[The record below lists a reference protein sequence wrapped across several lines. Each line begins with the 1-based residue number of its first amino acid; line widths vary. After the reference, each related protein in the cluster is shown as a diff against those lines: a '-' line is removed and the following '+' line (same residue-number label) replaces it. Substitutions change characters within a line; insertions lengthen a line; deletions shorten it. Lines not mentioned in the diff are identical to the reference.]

1 MTLDVRSLA
10 YAPCVEFPAR
20 SGFTLG
26 WVYVHVGGGPACLI
40 SLVYLAL
47 VLLEF
52 VVCSTAPVDLTVR
65 TLYHCVGNA
74 ICYFVYVYLLKKL
87 WYIIVKF
94 FTGIMAAYRPPNMV
108 CIYRTDGPR
117 MYPVVFWHYTVV
129 AMYCFS
135 AVCSCFLLCT
145 AIVHCKTFV
154 TLVIDFL
161 VHFVAP
167 IR

>member
-65 TLYHCVGNA
+65 TLYHCVGNV
-74 ICYFVYVYLLKKL
+74 ICYFMYDYLLKKL
-87 WYIIVKF
+87 WSIVVKF
-94 FTGIMAAYRPPNMV
+94 SLVLWLPT
-108 CIYRTDGPR
+108 
-117 MYPVVFWHYTVV
+117 VFLILCVFILLIVPGYTLW
-129 AMYCFS
+129 FS
-135 AVCSCFLLCT
+135 GTTLLLLPCT
-145 AIVHCKTFV
+145 VSHCV
-154 TLVIDFL
+154 
-161 VHFVAP
+161 
-167 IR
+167 

>member
-65 TLYHCVGNA
+65 TLYHCVGNV
-74 ICYFVYVYLLKKL
+74 ICYFMYHYLLKKL
-87 WYIIVKF
+87 WSIIVKF
-94 FTGIMAAYRPPNMV
+94 SLVLWLPTVFLILCVFILLMVTGYTLWFSGTTLLLLP
-108 CIYRTDGPR
+108 RT
-117 MYPVVFWHYTVV
+117 V
-129 AMYCFS
+129 S
-135 AVCSCFLLCT
+135 
-145 AIVHCKTFV
+145 HCV
-154 TLVIDFL
+154 
-161 VHFVAP
+161 
-167 IR
+167 